1 MIITGNVQ
9 VDGKHLTLG
18 RDMIIPTPQPPKIE
32 ETDGKGKKK
41 EVVYDTDVVIDE
53 YEEAVKHFQRL
64 AATMK
69 DDFAGKKMNVDAQLA
84 TDINTGALKGTTVEE
99 MERKRSKVI
108 MQLNH
113 SGRQSPFLVGGR
125 ISFGKP
131 IGPSAIG
138 VGRGKGARKQGWLAG
153 LVNRIMFQTPKEMTM
168 MDVEMVVEQ
177 FVRGAKVAIETGFD
191 GVQLH
196 ASHGYLLAQ
205 FMSPKSNTR
214 TDDYSAMPGNS
225 LRLLHRIVTSVR
237 AIAPPHFILGVKIS
251 SADYVEAGSGLA
263 SDEKDD
269 IMSMEEERAVG
280 HVKEI
285 ARWKMVDFIE
295 ISGGDYEAPEFM
307 LTSRQAFFSRFSR
320 LARSAVQSLP
330 TPRPLIV
337 ITGGLRSLEALS
349 DVLDSQYADLAGI
362 GRGSVLTPDLPNR
375 LSEHLTFNRLIAS
388 SPSLVDKELSSIFPV
403 QPVFT
408 PSTPTNANPILLFIT
423 KLLTYLGILPFPQ
436 LIGAGMGMAWYT
448 VQMSRLT
455 RQKGIDYK
463 LGAWGAVAE
472 MWGLSVGLEDGWMLG
487 LGVGLLIGVVG
498 VVLLDWYFWGPRKA
512 AYLAAKAAANATLG
526 YQ

>member
-9 VDGKHLTLG
+9 VDSKHLTLG
-18 RDMIIPTPQPPKIE
+18 RDMIIPTPQPPKVE

-113 SGRQSPFLVGGR
+113 SGRQSPFLIGGR

-153 LVNRIMFQTPKEMTM
+153 IVNRIMFQTPKEMTM
-168 MDVEMVVEQ
+168 IDVEMVVEQ
-177 FVRGAKVAIETGFD
+177 FVRGAKVAIGTGFD

-196 ASHGYLLAQ
+196 ASHGCEWLFRLCCFLGRSPSLTLLRYLPVIDLLAQ

-225 LRLLHRIVTSVR
+225 LRLLHRIVTSIR

-269 IMSMEEERAVG
+269 ILSMEEERAVG

-285 ARWKMVDFIE
+285 VRWKMVDFIE
-295 ISGGDYEAPEFM
+295 ISGGDYEAPGIYIFIC
-307 LTSRQAFFSRFSR
+307 SHVS
-320 LARSAVQSLP
+320 
-330 TPRPLIV
+330 
-337 ITGGLRSLEALS
+337 IT
-349 DVLDSQYADLAGI
+349 D
-362 GRGSVLTPDLPNR
+362 
-375 LSEHLTFNRLIAS
+375 
-388 SPSLVDKELSSIFPV
+388 
-403 QPVFT
+403 
-408 PSTPTNANPILLFIT
+408 
-423 KLLTYLGILPFPQ
+423 
-436 LIGAGMGMAWYT
+436 
-448 VQMSRLT
+448 
-455 RQKGIDYK
+455 
-463 LGAWGAVAE
+463 
-472 MWGLSVGLEDGWMLG
+472 
-487 LGVGLLIGVVG
+487 
-498 VVLLDWYFWGPRKA
+498 
-512 AYLAAKAAANATLG
+512 
-526 YQ
+526 